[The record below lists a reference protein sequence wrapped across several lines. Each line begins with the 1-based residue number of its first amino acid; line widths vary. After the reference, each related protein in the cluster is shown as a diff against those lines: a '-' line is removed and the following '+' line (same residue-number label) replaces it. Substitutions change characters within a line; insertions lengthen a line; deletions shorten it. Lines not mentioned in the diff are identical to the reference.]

1 MSGKEY
7 TTELLKLEDAQIERM
22 EETEEEIILQISL
35 KRKMHN
41 CPRCKAETDQVHD
54 YRIRAVR
61 DLSIR
66 GKPLKL
72 LYRRRRYFCPSCGK
86 RFSEACAFLGKYQRF
101 TYQVTERI
109 MQLLH
114 HRWSMKDIARDTRT
128 SVSGVA
134 RCLALY
140 PQGKP
145 RELPRVLSF
154 DEFKG
159 NANGERFQC
168 ILTAPEERRILDILP
183 DRRGSTIQSYLRSF
197 SNRQDVQYV
206 VMDMNQ
212 GYRDIARAFFPQAKI
227 VIDRFH
233 VARYCTWA
241 MDDVRRAVQKHLLP
255 ASRKHFKRSRR
266 LLIARRALLSEED
279 RAAVDV
285 MLHFSERLYQAYAL
299 KELFFQFMDAKSSST
314 AAELLSKWFDA
325 YDRLQL
331 PEFSPCRR
339 MLKNWK
345 PYILNAFDCP
355 YSNAFTEGCNNA
367 IKALKRVAFGF
378 RNFSGSIIKVGVIT
392 KRKTNDSQ
400 TDKVSLT
407 RKHTGG
413 ESLVRERVYNRTAE
427 IGRRPD

>member
-72 LYRRRRYFCPSCGK
+72 LYRRRRYFCPLCGK

-227 VIDRFH
+227 VIDCFH

-314 AAELLSKWFDA
+314 AAKLLSKWFDA

-378 RNFSGSIIKVGVIT
+378 RNFSNFRARILQVANPAYPNI
-392 KRKTNDSQ
+392 
-400 TDKVSLT
+400 
-407 RKHTGG
+407 
-413 ESLVRERVYNRTAE
+413 
-427 IGRRPD
+427 

>member
-183 DRRGSTIQSYLRSF
+183 DRKGSTIQSYLRSF
-197 SNRQDVQYV
+197 SNQQDVQYV

-378 RNFSGSIIKVGVIT
+378 RNFSNFRARILQVANPAHPNI
-392 KRKTNDSQ
+392 
-400 TDKVSLT
+400 
-407 RKHTGG
+407 
-413 ESLVRERVYNRTAE
+413 
-427 IGRRPD
+427 

>member
-86 RFSEACAFLGKYQRF
+86 MFSEACAFLGKYQCF

-378 RNFSGSIIKVGVIT
+378 RNFSNFRARFLQVANPAYPNI
-392 KRKTNDSQ
+392 
-400 TDKVSLT
+400 
-407 RKHTGG
+407 
-413 ESLVRERVYNRTAE
+413 
-427 IGRRPD
+427 

>member
-145 RELPRVLSF
+145 RVLPRVLSF
-154 DEFKG
+154 DDFKG

-378 RNFSGSIIKVGVIT
+378 RNFSNFRARILQVANPAHPNI
-392 KRKTNDSQ
+392 
-400 TDKVSLT
+400 
-407 RKHTGG
+407 
-413 ESLVRERVYNRTAE
+413 
-427 IGRRPD
+427 

>member
-1 MSGKEY
+1 MSEKEY

-35 KRKMHN
+35 TRKAHI

-378 RNFSGSIIKVGVIT
+378 RNFSNFRARILQVANPAHPNI
-392 KRKTNDSQ
+392 
-400 TDKVSLT
+400 
-407 RKHTGG
+407 
-413 ESLVRERVYNRTAE
+413 
-427 IGRRPD
+427 

>member
-7 TTELLKLEDAQIERM
+7 TTELLKLKDAQIERM

-183 DRRGSTIQSYLRSF
+183 DRKGSTIQSYLRSF

-378 RNFSGSIIKVGVIT
+378 RNFSNFRARILQAA
-392 KRKTNDSQ
+392 NPA
-400 TDKVSLT
+400 
-407 RKHTGG
+407 HP
-413 ESLVRERVYNRTAE
+413 NF
-427 IGRRPD
+427 

>member
-7 TTELLKLEDAQIERM
+7 TTELLKLKDAQIERM

-54 YRIRAVR
+54 YRIRAVK

-378 RNFSGSIIKVGVIT
+378 RNFSNFRARILQVANPAYPNI
-392 KRKTNDSQ
+392 
-400 TDKVSLT
+400 
-407 RKHTGG
+407 
-413 ESLVRERVYNRTAE
+413 
-427 IGRRPD
+427 

>member
-183 DRRGSTIQSYLRSF
+183 DRRGSTIQSYLHSF

-378 RNFSGSIIKVGVIT
+378 RNFSNFRARILQVANPAHPNI
-392 KRKTNDSQ
+392 
-400 TDKVSLT
+400 
-407 RKHTGG
+407 
-413 ESLVRERVYNRTAE
+413 
-427 IGRRPD
+427 

>member
-7 TTELLKLEDAQIERM
+7 TTELMKLKDDQIERM

-345 PYILNAFDCP
+345 PYILNAFDCH

-378 RNFSGSIIKVGVIT
+378 RNFSNFRARILQVANPAYPNI
-392 KRKTNDSQ
+392 
-400 TDKVSLT
+400 
-407 RKHTGG
+407 
-413 ESLVRERVYNRTAE
+413 
-427 IGRRPD
+427 

>member
-1 MSGKEY
+1 
-7 TTELLKLEDAQIERM
+7 
-22 EETEEEIILQISL
+22 
-35 KRKMHN
+35 
-41 CPRCKAETDQVHD
+41 
-54 YRIRAVR
+54 
-61 DLSIR
+61 
-66 GKPLKL
+66 
-72 LYRRRRYFCPSCGK
+72 
-86 RFSEACAFLGKYQRF
+86 
-101 TYQVTERI
+101 

-325 YDRLQL
+325 YNRLQL

-378 RNFSGSIIKVGVIT
+378 RNFSNFRARILQAANPAYPNI
-392 KRKTNDSQ
+392 
-400 TDKVSLT
+400 
-407 RKHTGG
+407 
-413 ESLVRERVYNRTAE
+413 
-427 IGRRPD
+427 

>member
-145 RELPRVLSF
+145 SELPRVLSF

-378 RNFSGSIIKVGVIT
+378 RNFSNFRARILQVANPAYPNI
-392 KRKTNDSQ
+392 
-400 TDKVSLT
+400 
-407 RKHTGG
+407 
-413 ESLVRERVYNRTAE
+413 
-427 IGRRPD
+427 

>member
-7 TTELLKLEDAQIERM
+7 TTELLKLKDAQIERM

-378 RNFSGSIIKVGVIT
+378 RNFSNFRARILQVANPAYPNI
-392 KRKTNDSQ
+392 
-400 TDKVSLT
+400 
-407 RKHTGG
+407 
-413 ESLVRERVYNRTAE
+413 
-427 IGRRPD
+427 

>member
-279 RAAVDV
+279 RAAVEV

-345 PYILNAFDCP
+345 PYILNAFDCH

-378 RNFSGSIIKVGVIT
+378 RNFSNFRARILQVANPAYPNI
-392 KRKTNDSQ
+392 
-400 TDKVSLT
+400 
-407 RKHTGG
+407 
-413 ESLVRERVYNRTAE
+413 
-427 IGRRPD
+427 

>member
-183 DRRGSTIQSYLRSF
+183 DRRGSTIQSYLHSF

-378 RNFSGSIIKVGVIT
+378 RNFSNF
-392 KRKTNDSQ
+392 RA
-400 TDKVSLT
+400 
-407 RKHTGG
+407 
-413 ESLVRERVYNRTAE
+413 RVFQAANPAH
-427 IGRRPD
+427 PNF

>member
-378 RNFSGSIIKVGVIT
+378 RHFSNFRARILQAS
-392 KRKTNDSQ
+392 NP
-400 TDKVSLT
+400 VSL
-407 RKHTGG
+407 
-413 ESLVRERVYNRTAE
+413 NF
-427 IGRRPD
+427 

>member
-86 RFSEACAFLGKYQRF
+86 SFSEACAFLGKYQRF

-266 LLIARRALLSEED
+266 LLIARRALLPEED

-378 RNFSGSIIKVGVIT
+378 RNFSNFRARILQVANPAYPNI
-392 KRKTNDSQ
+392 
-400 TDKVSLT
+400 
-407 RKHTGG
+407 
-413 ESLVRERVYNRTAE
+413 
-427 IGRRPD
+427 

>member
-255 ASRKHFKRSRR
+255 ASRQHFKRSRR

-378 RNFSGSIIKVGVIT
+378 RNFSNFRARILQVANPAHPNI
-392 KRKTNDSQ
+392 
-400 TDKVSLT
+400 
-407 RKHTGG
+407 
-413 ESLVRERVYNRTAE
+413 
-427 IGRRPD
+427 

>member
-7 TTELLKLEDAQIERM
+7 TTELLKLKDAQIERM

-183 DRRGSTIQSYLRSF
+183 DKKGSTIQSYLRSF

-378 RNFSGSIIKVGVIT
+378 RNFSNFRARILQAV
-392 KRKTNDSQ
+392 NPA
-400 TDKVSLT
+400 
-407 RKHTGG
+407 HP
-413 ESLVRERVYNRTAE
+413 NF
-427 IGRRPD
+427 

>member
-378 RNFSGSIIKVGVIT
+378 RHFSNFRARILQVANPAYPTI
-392 KRKTNDSQ
+392 
-400 TDKVSLT
+400 
-407 RKHTGG
+407 
-413 ESLVRERVYNRTAE
+413 
-427 IGRRPD
+427 